1 MISERIR
8 NINRKKYFFSFDLS
22 KLYVAYIM
30 VSVILTAIKLIK
42 IAKRTSNRVIGI
54 RSGTD
59 C

>member
-8 NINRKKYFFSFDLS
+8 NIYRKKYFFSFDLS

-30 VSVILTAIKLIK
+30 VSVILTAIILIK

-59 C
+59 Y